1 MRLLFGFNHYLS
13 FLLLLLLLLT
23 YYDTSFITVVD
34 GADSTDKCAA
44 NTQLECPNIQDCP
57 SSGFSYVSDCLDCE
71 NNLNTDGETNQCFT
85 RKILNANDNPSS
97 QYLWRDIVGM
107 VVWFCAAGVATACGV
122 GGGGIYVPLGI
133 ILLSFAP
140 KPASGLSQAS
150 IFGASLGGLLLNSR
164 NTHPFTAKLVTKT
177 NNNQDQADE
186 CGGGGGGIGKGGT
199 TTTNNATVT
208 VTKNIPTND
217 NGEYIDMD
225 DSNINYYTRPLI
237 DYDMALFLAPM
248 EMAGAVLG
256 VLIQKILPNWLYLFI
271 AAVIL
276 GFTAKKTYA
285 KWHSTRQ
292 KELQEALLVNEERE
306 LELNAVNSD
315 EEGLLNQG
323 VSFTKPTDNN
333 NNNNDNEDEIEVTE
347 MMRVSNIS
355 AAAPAASS
363 SSPSGLHHRSNAV
376 AGTNVDGPDLK
387 PEAVI
392 ASGSTNSDTQGDNT
406 TNNSDDNDVLI
417 IMDDEKI
424 ALRIHYLE
432 RDSRQYPK
440 EKIIAFGILWIGL
453 TLLTFLKGGK
463 GVESLVGIDCS
474 SPWYGVLLAI
484 QFLWTFG
491 FAAGFAYKI
500 TKETDIK
507 QSIQYPYHSQDV
519 LWDFQKTRFY
529 AFYTFGAGVIAGLIG
544 IGGGM
549 VLGPLMLVMG
559 IYPRVS
565 TATTATMIVLTSSS
579 VAILYITSGL
589 VPWQYAITFFCTCF
603 TGALVGKTYIDGY
616 VKKTGKQSVLIFLL
630 ATIIALATCGALIIA
645 FLRLNAADWC
655 FAGFNKFC
663 NIDDGTASVSCV
675 PSDEQQRYLL
685 NGGDIDF
692 YNHVVVAVSVAAGSI

>member
-1 MRLLFGFNHYLS
+1 MTLYCGFKH
-13 FLLLLLLLLT
+13 F
-23 YYDTSFITVVD
+23 TSVLVVVVVVTVGVVE
-34 GADSTDKCAA
+34 GASSTDKCAA
-44 NTQLECPNIQDCP
+44 NSQLQCPNVIDCP
-57 SSGFSYVSDCLDCE
+57 LSGFSYVSDCLDCDG
-71 NNLNTDGETNQCFT
+71 NLNTDEESEQCFT
-85 RKILNANDNPSS
+85 RKILNAKDNPSS

-107 VVWFCAAGVATACGV
+107 LVWFCAAGVATACGV

-133 ILLSFAP
+133 ILLAFAP

-150 IFGASLGGLLLNSR
+150 IFGASLGGLVLNSR
-164 NTHPFTAKLVTKT
+164 NTHPYTAKLVTS
-177 NNNQDQADE
+177 NDPEDD
-186 CGGGGGGIGKGGT
+186 T
-199 TTTNNATVT
+199 TSTTKNVT
-208 VTKNIPTND
+208 VTANIPTQ
-217 NGEYIDMD
+217 D
-225 DSNINYYTRPLI
+225 DGIYVDGDEAHIQYYTRPLI

-276 GFTAKKTYA
+276 GFTAKKTYV
-285 KWHSTRQ
+285 KWYSTRQ
-292 KELQEALLVNEERE
+292 KELQTQLNEAELLAVLQEQLELVNEDNINNINNI
-306 LELNAVNSD
+306 NAD
-315 EEGLLNQG
+315 LDQGLPP
-323 VSFTKPTDNN
+323 TKPGSS
-333 NNNNDNEDEIEVTE
+333 EDEIEVTE
-347 MMRVSNIS
+347 MMRVSNMS
-355 AAAPAASS
+355 PAAAEAPVPV
-363 SSPSGLHHRSNAV
+363 SPTGLHHRSNGGG
-376 AGTNVDGPDLK
+376 AGAGGSNTGLELPDLK

-392 ASGSTNSDTQGDNT
+392 DSQGTGD
-406 TNNSDDNDVLI
+406 SDDVPI
-417 IMDDEKI
+417 RMDDEKI
-424 ALRIHYLE
+424 ALRLHYLE
-432 RDSRQYPK
+432 RDARQYPK
-440 EKIIAFGILWIGL
+440 EKLVCFGILWIGL

-484 QFLWTFG
+484 QFVWTFG
-491 FAAGFAYKI
+491 FAAAFAYKI
-500 TKETDIK
+500 TKETAVK
-507 QSIQYPYHSQDV
+507 QAIAYPFHAQDV

-529 AFYTFGAGVIAGLIG
+529 AFFTFGAGVIAGLIG

-645 FLRLNAADWC
+645 LLRLNAVDWC

-663 NIDDGTASVSCV
+663 SLDDGTASVLCVV
-675 PSDEQQRYLL
+675 PSDSDAQQRSLL
-685 NGGDIDF
+685 EQGGDRDF
-692 YNHVVVAVSVAAGSI
+692 YHHVVMVAAAAVSGGAATGTI